1 MTKKKLKKKSIL
13 LVLTVIFLYSFS
25 TINNSVAQES
35 INITSH
41 GCIMCNVEENN
52 YFVNWTWTGNIP
64 EVSIYFYNLSMT
76 IIEYIIVENTANLGT
91 YEWGM
96 PLSHTLD
103 GNYSLVVCD
112 SSNHKINDSVV
123 RFVYPIQT
131 FHTNIPGYPILLTG
145 VTIGIISVIVAVSLT
160 KKLRKR

>member
-1 MTKKKLKKKSIL
+1 MKLKKKSIL
-13 LVLTVIFLYSFS
+13 LVLAVIFLYSFS
-25 TINNSVAQES
+25 TINDSVAQET
-35 INITSH
+35 ITITSH
-41 GCIMCNVEENN
+41 GCIMCNAEENQ
-52 YFVNWTWTGNIP
+52 YFVNWSWTGNIP

-91 YEWGM
+91 YEWNM
-96 PLSHTLD
+96 PVSHTLD

-112 SSNHKINDSVV
+112 SSNHNINDSIV

-131 FHTNIPGYPILLTG
+131 FQTDIPGYPILLTG
-145 VTIGIISVIVAVSLT
+145 AIIGIISVIVAISLT